1 MHAGKP
7 MRGQPQPARDAIAGM
22 SQLRVSRHPVV
33 AHKLTILRDM
43 TTGSATFRHTMTDLT
58 VCLAYE
64 ALAAMIPTPTRVQTP
79 LEETDGTMLSER
91 FAIVPVLRAGLGMV
105 DGFLALFPSLQV
117 WHIGLYRDEAS
128 LQPVTY
134 YNRLPRLA
142 TVDTCFV
149 LDPMLATGG
158 SAVKT
163 ITILK
168 EWGARSISYVGIIA
182 APYGVQR
189 LLDAHPDVSIHVAA
203 LDRAL
208 NEDGYIVPG
217 LGDAG
222 DRLYRTSGDLPPA
235 GDHDATAKGAT

>member
-1 MHAGKP
+1 MFMHAGKP
-7 MRGQPQPARDAIAGM
+7 MRGVAQPTREVVAGLP
-22 SQLRVSRHPVV
+22 QLRISRHPIV

-43 TTGSATFRHTMTDLT
+43 TTPSAAFRHALTDLT

-64 ALAAMIPTPTRVQTP
+64 ALAEMVATPTRVRTP
-79 LEETDGTMLSER
+79 LEETDGTILGER
-91 FAIVPVLRAGLGMV
+91 FAIVPILRAGLGMV
-105 DGFLALFPSLQV
+105 DGFLTLFPSLQV
-117 WHIGLYRDEAS
+117 WHLGLYRDETS

-158 SAVKT
+158 SAVQT
-163 ITILK
+163 IVILK
-168 EWGARSISYVGIIA
+168 EWGARSISYVGVIA
-182 APYGVQR
+182 APYGVER
-189 LLDAHPDVSIHVAA
+189 LAKAHPDVSMYVGA
-203 LDRAL
+203 LDREL

-222 DRLYRTSGDLPPA
+222 DRLYHTGNDLSNSENA
-235 GDHDATAKGAT
+235 E

>member
-7 MRGQPQPARDAIAGM
+7 MQGKAQPPREDVVRL
-22 SQLRVSRHPVV
+22 SQLHLSQHAVV
-33 AHKLTILRDM
+33 AHKLTILRD
-43 TTGSATFRHTMTDLT
+43 TSTDSASFRAAMTDLT
-58 VCLAYE
+58 VCLAYV
-64 ALAAMIPTPTRVQTP
+64 ALAGMQPTPTRVRTP
-79 LEETDGTMLSER
+79 LEETDGATLGER

-105 DGFLALFPSLQV
+105 DGFLTLFPSLQV

-158 SAVKT
+158 SAVAT
-163 ITILK
+163 IAILK
-168 EWGARSISYVGIIA
+168 EWGARSISYVGVIA
-182 APYGVQR
+182 APYGVER
-189 LLDAHPDVSIHVAA
+189 LVDAHPDVSIHVAA
-203 LDRAL
+203 LDREL
-208 NEDGYIVPG
+208 NDDGYIVPG

-222 DRLYRTSGDLPPA
+222 DRLYRTGGGASAA
-235 GDHDATAKGAT
+235 GDESA

>member
-1 MHAGKP
+1 MFMHAGKP
-7 MRGQPQPARDAIAGM
+7 MRGQAQPDRDDVISLA
-22 SQLRVSRHPVV
+22 QLRVSRHPVV
-33 AHKLTILRDM
+33 AHKLTILRDA
-43 TTGSATFRHTMTDLT
+43 ATDSGAFRRAMTDLT

-64 ALAAMIPTPTRVQTP
+64 ALAEMRVVPSRVQTP
-79 LEETDGTMLSER
+79 LEETEGTVLGER

-105 DGFLALFPSLQV
+105 DGFLTLFPSLQV
-117 WHIGLYRDEAS
+117 WHLGLYRDEAS

-134 YNRLPRLA
+134 YNRLPALA

-168 EWGARSISYVGIIA
+168 EWGARSISYVGVIA

-189 LLDAHPDVSIHVAA
+189 LI
-203 LDRAL
+203 
-208 NEDGYIVPG
+208 E
-217 LGDAG
+217 
-222 DRLYRTSGDLPPA
+222 
-235 GDHDATAKGAT
+235 

>member
-1 MHAGKP
+1 MFMHAGKP
-7 MRGQPQPARDAIAGM
+7 MRGQEQPDRASVTNLA
-22 SQLRVSRHPVV
+22 QLHISGHPVV
-33 AHKLTILRDM
+33 AHKLTILRDL
-43 TTGSATFRHTMTDLT
+43 TTQPAAFRHVMTDLT
-58 VCLAYE
+58 LCLAYE
-64 ALAAMIPTPTRVQTP
+64 ALAAMHPTPTRVLTP
-79 LEETDGTMLSER
+79 LEETDGTTLSER
-91 FAIVPVLRAGLGMV
+91 FAIVPILRAGLGMV
-105 DGFLALFPSLQV
+105 DGFLTLFPSLQV

-134 YNRLPRLA
+134 YNRLPGLA

-163 ITILK
+163 IGILK

-189 LLDAHPDVSIHVAA
+189 LARAHPDVSIHVAA

-208 NEDGYIVPG
+208 NDDGYIVPG

-222 DRLYRTSGDLPPA
+222 DRLYRTSGDLPATIEPPA
-235 GDHDATAKGAT
+235 

>member
-1 MHAGKP
+1 MFMHAGKP
-7 MRGQPQPARDAIAGM
+7 MRDTGQPTRDAVGGLL
-22 SQLRVSRHPVV
+22 QLHVSRHPVV

-43 TTGSATFRHTMTDLT
+43 TTESAAFRHAMTDLT

-64 ALAAMIPTPTRVQTP
+64 ALAAMRSTQIRVQTP
-79 LEETDGTMLSER
+79 LEETDGTTLNER

-105 DGFLALFPSLQV
+105 DGFLSLFPSLQV

-134 YNRLPRLA
+134 YNRLPALA

-158 SAVKT
+158 SAVQS
-163 ITILK
+163 IAILK
-168 EWGARSISYVGIIA
+168 EWGARDIAYVGIIA

-189 LLDAHPDVSIHVAA
+189 LVDAHPDVGIHVAA

-222 DRLYRTSGDLPPA
+222 DRLYRTGGTLPQTA
-235 GDHDATAKGAT
+235 DHGG

>member
-1 MHAGKP
+1 MFRHEGKP
-7 MRGQPQPARDAIAGM
+7 MRGKEQPAREAVAHLP
-22 SQLRVSRHPVV
+22 QLRVSRHPVV
-33 AHKLTILRDM
+33 AHKLTRLRDA
-43 TTGSATFRHTMTDLT
+43 TTDSADFRAALTDLT

-64 ALAAMIPTPTRVQTP
+64 ALAEMPGTPTRVQTP
-79 LEETDGTMLSER
+79 LEQTEGTLLSER

-105 DGFLALFPSLQV
+105 DGFLTLFPSLQV
-117 WHIGLYRDEAS
+117 WHIGLYRDEHS

-158 SAVKT
+158 SAVQT
-163 ITILK
+163 VTILK

-189 LLDAHPDVSIHVAA
+189 LVDAHPDVTIHVAA
-203 LDRAL
+203 LDREL

-222 DRLYRTSGDLPPA
+222 DRLYRTG
-235 GDHDATAKGAT
+235 G

>member
-1 MHAGKP
+1 MFMHEGKP
-7 MRGQPQPARDAIAGM
+7 MRGKEQPARDAVIGLP
-22 SQLRVSRHPVV
+22 QLHVSRHPVV
-33 AHKLTILRDM
+33 AHKLTILRDVA
-43 TTGSATFRHTMTDLT
+43 TDSPTFRAALTDCTL
-58 VCLAYE
+58 CLAYE
-64 ALAAMIPTPTRVQTP
+64 ALADMRGTPTRVRTP
-79 LEETDGTMLSER
+79 LEETDGTLLSER

-117 WHIGLYRDEAS
+117 WHIGLYRDEHS

-158 SAVKT
+158 SAVET
-163 ITILK
+163 VTILK
-168 EWGARSISYVGIIA
+168 DWGAREIRYVGIIA
-182 APYGVQR
+182 APYGVR
-189 LLDAHPDVSIHVAA
+189 RFVDAHPDVTIHVGA

-222 DRLYRTSGDLPPA
+222 DRLYRTG
-235 GDHDATAKGAT
+235 G

>member
-1 MHAGKP
+1 
-7 MRGQPQPARDAIAGM
+7 MRGKEQPAREAAEHLP
-22 SQLRVSRHPVV
+22 QLRVSRHPVV
-33 AHKLTILRDM
+33 AHKLTRLRDR
-43 TTGSATFRHTMTDLT
+43 TTDSPTFRAALTDLT
-58 VCLAYE
+58 LCLAYE
-64 ALAAMIPTPTRVQTP
+64 ALAEMQGTPTRVQTP
-79 LEETDGTMLSER
+79 LEETEGTLLSER

-105 DGFLALFPSLQV
+105 DGFLTLFPSLQV

-142 TVDTCFV
+142 TVDSCFV

-158 SAVKT
+158 SAVQT
-163 ITILK
+163 VTILK
-168 EWGARSISYVGIIA
+168 AWGARSISYVGIIA

-189 LLDAHPDVSIHVAA
+189 LVEAHPDVTIHVAA
-203 LDRAL
+203 LDRGL

-222 DRLYRTSGDLPPA
+222 DRLYRTG
-235 GDHDATAKGAT
+235 G

>member
-1 MHAGKP
+1 MFIHEGKP
-7 MRGQPQPARDAIAGM
+7 MRGKEQPSREAVAHLP
-22 SQLRVSRHPVV
+22 QLRVSRHPVV
-33 AHKLTILRDM
+33 AHKLTRLRDA
-43 TTGSATFRHTMTDLT
+43 TTDCATFRAALTDLT
-58 VCLAYE
+58 LCLAYE
-64 ALAAMIPTPTRVQTP
+64 ALAEMQSTPTRVQTP
-79 LEETDGTMLSER
+79 LEETEGTLLSER

-105 DGFLALFPSLQV
+105 DGFLTLFPSLQV

-158 SAVKT
+158 SAVQT
-163 ITILK
+163 VTILK
-168 EWGARSISYVGIIA
+168 EWGARSISYVGVIA

-189 LLDAHPDVSIHVAA
+189 LVEAHPDVTIHVAA
-203 LDRAL
+203 LDREL

-222 DRLYRTSGDLPPA
+222 DRLYRTVG
-235 GDHDATAKGAT
+235 

>member
-1 MHAGKP
+1 MFMHEGKP
-7 MRGQPQPARDAIAGM
+7 MRGKEQPARDAVAGLP
-22 SQLRVSRHPVV
+22 QLHVSRHPVV

-43 TTGSATFRHTMTDLT
+43 ATDSPTFRAALTDLT
-58 VCLAYE
+58 LCLAYE
-64 ALAAMIPTPTRVQTP
+64 ALADMHPTPTRVRTP
-79 LEETDGTMLSER
+79 LEETDGTLLSER

-105 DGFLALFPSLQV
+105 DGFLTLFPSLQV
-117 WHIGLYRDEAS
+117 WHIGLYRDEHS

-158 SAVKT
+158 SAVET
-163 ITILK
+163 VTILK
-168 EWGARSISYVGIIA
+168 DWGAREIRYVGIIA
-182 APYGVQR
+182 APYGVRR
-189 LLDAHPDVSIHVAA
+189 LVEAHPDVTIHVGA

-208 NEDGYIVPG
+208 NDDGYIVPG

-222 DRLYRTSGDLPPA
+222 DRLYRTG
-235 GDHDATAKGAT
+235 G